1 MITFYLSKT
10 FWRQTSTLREL
21 LEELRHPFFLWKC
34 KTGGSRK
41 VPVPNFVVLP
51 KNCKHGKNK
60 TVSSAELN
68 VLSIDFLLRHSFKLL
83 AVFVIVCGQE
93 NHNVVRKSHI
103 GCFNYCLPWNGKMNT
118 ISGWV
123 SPNSI
128 TPTFQQS
135 LHTLS
140 KTQIMKVCRDKVC
153 RLLLFVSQISH
164 VLSCTKFYYSDTNWF
179 VTDFV
184 ITVLRW
190 FVSTTFMVLV
200 YHFQRNLFGERQS
213 NGIWALASC
222 LLDCYCPLV
231 FSNVNFKLA
240 KSAKVYLC
248 KLLE

>member
-1 MITFYLSKT
+1 MCSEVAANVRGRDATSAVLVMDCR
-10 FWRQTSTLREL
+10 WRQLIGSLSVCATREWYW
-21 LEELRHPFFLWKC
+21 RN
-34 KTGGSRK
+34 T
-41 VPVPNFVVLP
+41 
-51 KNCKHGKNK
+51 CKHV
-60 TVSSAELN
+60 T
-68 VLSIDFLLRHSFKLL
+68 
-83 AVFVIVCGQE
+83 
-93 NHNVVRKSHI
+93 HI
-103 GCFNYCLPWNGKMNT
+103 GTHCTVFARL
-118 ISGWV
+118 